1 MNWCRLNLILTGVE
15 LKWRQKVNK
24 AYTRITKTCPYDIQQ
39 FFSGQKS
46 IIFRGKFL
54 IFFLF
59 LLKTSIVGTR

>member
-1 MNWCRLNLILTGVE
+1 MIPRVALFIGLMASDYCLPLQSILIFL
-15 LKWRQKVNK
+15 
-24 AYTRITKTCPYDIQQ
+24 CPYDMQY

-59 LLKTSIVGTR
+59 LLKT